1 MSPRVHSLEFGGH
14 RSWLAVLDKGL
25 CGEIEE
31 NSSGHVFPSIQNLQV
46 AKCEA

>member
-1 MSPRVHSLEFGGH
+1 MNPRLHSLEFGGR
-14 RSWLAVLDKGL
+14 RSWLAVLDNGL

-46 AKCEA
+46 AKCDA